1 MKKSE
6 IKVNGLYLA
15 KVTNRTV
22 AVKII
27 SKHDTG
33 GWEALNTATGK
44 KVHIKTPERLLGSA
58 EPENEA
64 EPKNKEEKPKKAPQ
78 PKAVKKAK
86 AKPVPKDEQEATK
99 KTSLF
104 EVALIILK
112 ESDMAMSCSAIVEQ
126 AMDKGLWKPLNG
138 GKTPANTLYATFL
151 REIKNKGKEALVEKT
166 LPGRFAL
173 KK

>member
-6 IKVNGLYLA
+6 IKINGLYLA

-22 AVKII
+22 AVKITG
-27 SKHDTG
+27 KHAKE

-44 KVHIKTPERLLGSA
+44 KVHIKTPERLEGPA
-58 EPENEA
+58 EPEKNT
-64 EPKNKEEKPKKAPQ
+64 EPKAKAEKPKKAPQ
-78 PKAVKKAK
+78 PKAGKKAK
-86 AKPVPKDEQEATK
+86 AKPSPKDKQKAPK
-99 KTSLF
+99 KASLF

-112 ESDMAMSCSAIVEQ
+112 DSDMAMSCAAIVEQ
-126 AMDKGLWKPLNG
+126 AMEKDLWKPAKG

-151 REIKNKGKEALVEKT
+151 REIKNKGKDALVVKT